1 MRGFCCWL
9 ESHGAKQNSTLFFNF
24 FGRGHTSARLRFWHD
39 VCPYDP
45 TKVLVCKSI
54 KRHFNV
60 PKLTKVHD

>member
-1 MRGFCCWL
+1 MRGFYCWL

-45 TKVLVCKSI
+45 TNYST
-54 KRHFNV
+54 KRQFNV
-60 PKLTKVHD
+60 PKLTKLLAKIR